1 MLYNK
6 NKIALVDC
14 NSFYVSCERLF
25 NPSLIKKPIVVLSSN
40 DGCII
45 SRSTE
50 AKALGIKMG
59 EPYFKVEKIIKEN
72 DVKTFS
78 TNFSLYGDI
87 SRRVMKTLNQFSPQI
102 EIYSIDEAFL
112 DLCSIKDGDLL
123 EYGNKIRRTV
133 LKWTGIQTS
142 IGIANTKTLSKAAN
156 YIAKKEKSGVIDLVN
171 SKQIDKLLSEIK
183 INDVWGVGRQLTKFY
198 IKNGINTAYDL
209 KKMHNGWIKKNTNVF
224 GSRTAMELRG
234 FSCVSLEPYEE
245 KRKNCC
251 VSRSFGKKVTKLEDL
266 SEAITIHCLNAA
278 EKIRLDKQT
287 VKKITVFIRTSPF
300 QKDKNYYANSKDI
313 DLPIR
318 TNDSIEL
325 VKQALTALES
335 IYKEGYRYQKTGIV
349 LSGLKDANIYN
360 KNLFSTINN
369 DEKRI
374 KLMQA
379 IDHTNIKYGRN
390 SLSIAQ
396 AGLKKKLNIKKISLE
411 TGTGN
416 FFAPARKLFDKCGF
430 KICEPFAHYK
440 KDLDACYMSLLISN

>member
-1 MLYNK
+1 MLYSK

-25 NPSLIKKPIVVLSSN
+25 NPSIIKKPVVVLSNN
-40 DGCII
+40 DGCVI

-59 EPYFKVEKIIKEN
+59 EPYFKVDKIVKKN
-72 DVKTFS
+72 DVKIFS
-78 TNFSLYGDI
+78 TNFALYGDI
-87 SRRVMKTLNQFSPQI
+87 SRRVMKTLKQFSPQM

-112 DLCSIKDGDLL
+112 DLSSLKNEDLL
-123 EYGNKIRRTV
+123 EYGYKVRKTI
-133 LKWTGIQTS
+133 LKWTGIPTS
-142 IGIANTKTLSKAAN
+142 IGIGTTKTLSKAAN
-156 YIAKKEKSGVIDLVN
+156 YIAKKEKPGVIDFVN
-171 SKQIDKLLSEIK
+171 SKKVDEFLSRIK

-209 KKMHNGWIKKNTNVF
+209 KQIHNGWIKENTNVF

-234 FSCVSLEPYEE
+234 VACDSLEPYEE

-251 VSRSFGKKVTKLEDL
+251 VSRSFGKKVTELEDL
-266 SEAITIHCLNAA
+266 SEAITRHCLNAA

-287 VKKITVFIRTSPF
+287 AKKITIFIRTSPF
-300 QKDKNYYANSKDI
+300 QLKNSYYANSKNI

-318 TNDSIEL
+318 TNDSIIL
-325 VKQALTALES
+325 IKQALIALKS
-335 IYKEGYRYQKTGIV
+335 IYRRGYQYQKAGII
-349 LSGLKDANIYN
+349 LSGLKDADIYN
-360 KNLFSTINN
+360 KNLFSTIND

-390 SLSIAQ
+390 ALSIAQ
-396 AGLKKKLNIKKISLE
+396 ARLKKKWNIKRQHASKIDTAS
-411 TGTGN
+411 
-416 FFAPARKLFDKCGF
+416 FAFLPTV
-430 KICEPFAHYK
+430 KIA
-440 KDLDACYMSLLISN
+440 